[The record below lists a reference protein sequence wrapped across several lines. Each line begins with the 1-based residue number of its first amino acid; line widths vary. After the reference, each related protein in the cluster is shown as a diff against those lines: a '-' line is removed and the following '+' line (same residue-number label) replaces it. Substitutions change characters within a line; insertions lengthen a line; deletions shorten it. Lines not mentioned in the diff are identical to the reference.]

1 MYFQGRRV
9 MEPCDSIQGSQPL
22 SRYGD
27 RRVTVLPSVLPV
39 VSLQR
44 YRVGFTDL
52 SRLLGRDRS
61 RHGQCYLPD
70 KEFRSLCYP
79 FASKRSNGDRTFLP
93 ASVCRHTVRTISYPT
108 RIGFW
113 RTVSEDSRSCFES
126 FLLIICTRRIVTPI
140 LRSAGF
146 TDVPA
151 YGQILLRQ
159 RIHLRTV
166 IVTAAVYWGFPS
178 KRCLAAN
185 SSG

>member
-1 MYFQGRRV
+1 VRFHPGISTPESLRGSS
-9 MEPCDSIQGSQPL
+9 CDDLTLGITRGTPA
-22 SRYGD
+22 RH
-27 RRVTVLPSVLPV
+27 
-39 VSLQR
+39 
-44 YRVGFTDL
+44 RVGSTDL
-52 SRLLGRDRS
+52 SRLLGRDCS

-79 FASKRSNGDRTFLP
+79 FSLLRSNGDQAFLLVS
-93 ASVCRHTVRTISYPT
+93 ACRHAVRTISYPS
-108 RIGFW
+108 RIGFR

-126 FLLIICTRRIVTPI
+126 FLLIICTRRIVTRTIFP
-140 LRSAGF
+140 RSAGF

-151 YGQILLRQ
+151 YGRILLRQ

-178 KRCLAAN
+178 KLCLAAN